1 MTASHTC
8 SSHHV
13 KARHSADPVRSE
25 AASPELK
32 GLTSKEAVSR
42 ARLFGANE
50 LPASA
55 PKTLWR
61 IAFEVMCEP
70 MFALLLAC
78 GIIYAI
84 LGDYQEGLSLL
95 VAIFLIIGITFSQ
108 HQRSERALEALRD
121 LSSPRA
127 LVIRD
132 GVRRRIAGQRSAV
145 GVSKGSAE
153 DS

>member
-1 MTASHTC
+1 M
-8 SSHHV
+8 
-13 KARHSADPVRSE
+13 RSA
-25 AASPELK
+25 AASPELT
-32 GLTSKEAVSR
+32 GLTSEEARSR
-42 ARLFGANE
+42 ARLSGANE
-50 LPASA
+50 LPASE

-61 IAFEVMCEP
+61 IAFEVMREP

-95 VAIFLIIGITFSQ
+95 VAIFLIIGITFYQ

-132 GVRRRIAGQRSAV
+132 GVRRRIAGQRPAV
-145 GVSKGSAE
+145 GVSECSKEEASRPN
-153 DS
+153 